1 MGSPKA
7 RLVVRRLFIGLTEI
21 DDVLLH
27 SGLQNSLCLSLGCYS
42 AVELSQ
48 AAGAAVSSFE
58 EQIYS
63 LRSLWPTHG
72 SLSMQVNVKD
82 DKIDLPLSP
91 PFLVSAAMSVSP
103 H

>member
-1 MGSPKA
+1 
-7 RLVVRRLFIGLTEI
+7 VRRLVIGLSEI
-21 DDVLLH
+21 DDALFH

-63 LRSLWPTHG
+63 LRSSWPTHA
-72 SLSMQVNVKD
+72 SLSMHVSVND

-91 PFLVSAAMSVSP
+91 PFLVSTAMSVPP